1 MMVAAM
7 TALLLAGLLATCL
20 GLVDAGHEMDSLL
33 ARLEYEAAALH
44 RASSA
49 TVMYGAPEEASTR
62 PRTALRRTVDSLSET
77 ADRMIREAAPPYA
90 RWAAA
95 PLGESIELVPSS
107 DGIDR
112 ALVAYL
118 EQTERAQA
126 ETSRTEAAVGLRG
139 RMLDLS
145 YEALEQRIS
154 EAREGTRR
162 GIGRALAGV
171 QGVTLVS
178 IGLAALAIGL
188 RSS

>member
-1 MMVAAM
+1 
-7 TALLLAGLLATCL
+7 
-20 GLVDAGHEMDSLL
+20 
-33 ARLEYEAAALH
+33 
-44 RASSA
+44 
-49 TVMYGAPEEASTR
+49 
-62 PRTALRRTVDSLSET
+62 
-77 ADRMIREAAPPYA
+77 MIREAAPPYA

-95 PLGESIELVPSS
+95 PLGEAIELVPPS

-145 YEALEQRIS
+145 YEAPEQRIS